1 MQYFRLIDDVNF
13 PGRWHLGDIHEVDNW
28 AFMHSRPQ
36 FLNHGK
42 IDVYVA
48 GARMDFTFSEVFGV
62 PIVSEKVRKELM
74 CFPEVEFFPVSINS
88 HGSVDDFNVMVT
100 LASVECV
107 DEERS
112 QFQKFEELDPIRP
125 DKAGDYRGFMS
136 LYLDTSKVKGLHIFR
151 LKKFEVA
158 IIVSLVVKDKLQ
170 AAGVTGVKF
179 LAVS

>member
-1 MQYFRLIDDVNF
+1 MKYFRLIDDVDF
-13 PGRWHLGDIHEVDNW
+13 PGRWHLGDIHDVDNW

-36 FLNHGK
+36 SLNHGV
-42 IDVYVA
+42 IDVYKS

-62 PIVSEKVRKELM
+62 PVVSEKVRRELIV
-74 CFPEVEFFPVSINS
+74 FPEVDFFPVSINS
-88 HGSVDDFNVMVT
+88 HESIGDFNVMVT

-112 QFQKFEELDPIRP
+112 QFQKFEEFDPVRP

-136 LYLDTSKVKGLHIFR
+136 LRLDAVKVKGLHIFR
-151 LKKFEVA
+151 VKKFEVA
-158 IIVSLVVKDKLQ
+158 IIVSLVVKEKLQ
-170 AAGVTGVKF
+170 NAGVTGLKF